1 LQACC
6 DFLHIQRP
14 WKVRQRALHQLRI
27 FFKSIAHI
35 RKDVRRMSDRKGD
48 GDPDWVAGAW
58 SMTGSENREA
68 CEIVKLSTI

>member
-35 RKDVRRMSDRKGD
+35 RKDARRMPDRKGD
-48 GDPDWVAGAW
+48 G
-58 SMTGSENREA
+58 
-68 CEIVKLSTI
+68 EIDCMGMGKGVRKLEKILE